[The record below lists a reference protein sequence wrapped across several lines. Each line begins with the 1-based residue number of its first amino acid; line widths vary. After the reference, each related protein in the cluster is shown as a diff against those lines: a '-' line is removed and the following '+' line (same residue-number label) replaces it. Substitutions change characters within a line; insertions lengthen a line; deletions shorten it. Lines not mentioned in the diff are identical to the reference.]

1 MYFCF
6 SFIINL
12 NLYHYNVRPT
22 AGPLF
27 PFMKSILEKRES
39 KTQASGKF
47 YPLLVNGVLMGW
59 KYSYEEALIDKTRRN
74 FGRLSTKP
82 HLY

>member
-1 MYFCF
+1 MYFRF
-6 SFIINL
+6 SFIINFIL
-12 NLYHYNVRPT
+12 SHYHVRPT

-27 PFMKSILEKRES
+27 PFMKSLLEKRES
-39 KTQASGKF
+39 KTQASGKL

-59 KYSYEEALIDKTRRN
+59 KYSYEEALIDKPRRN
-74 FGRLSTKP
+74 FGRLATKF